1 MPDLDGLDPS
11 ERELAR
17 EKCDFYDE
25 YNRKWKG
32 DLVVTSRRLIFQDS
46 HNLHH
51 SIELEKIQGFY
62 VETTGMIGAY
72 LRVDYDSPNGIAVA
86 RYKGSLVQAEY
97 LMDRVREGL
106 SSNGSIRTYE
116 GSSLDIS
123 SGKSLEV
130 PQYSRPRIDSMKGR
144 YDECYVGGLYLMWME
159 VIALIL
165 PLFMLS
171 GWPYWPGYGRLFM
184 FLYIGFIAFTIV
196 LTFWWT
202 FIRGKKAIT

>member
-1 MPDLDGLDPS
+1 MPGLDGLDSS
-11 ERELAR
+11 EQELAR

-32 DLVVTSRRLIFQDS
+32 ELVVTRRRLIFQDN
-46 HNLHH
+46 HHLHH
-51 SIELEKIQGFY
+51 SIVLEKIQGLY

-72 LRVDYDSPNGIAVA
+72 LRVDYDSPNGVAVA

-97 LMDRVREGL
+97 LMERVREGL

-116 GSSLDIS
+116 GSSLAIS

-130 PQYSRPRIDSMKGR
+130 PQYLRPRIDSMKGR
-144 YDECYVGGLYLMWME
+144 YDECCVCGLCLMWME
-159 VIALIL
+159 VLALTL
-165 PLFMLS
+165 PLYS
-171 GWPYWPGYGRLFM
+171 WGGWPYWSGYGLLFT
-184 FLYIGFIAFTIV
+184 FLYIGFIAFTIA
-196 LTFWWT
+196 LTLWWA